1 MSLALSVIRFEKSS
15 VGASREAVPAKLED
29 ARAGV
34 RRLEERHEVAAVIL
48 TRIRARERKRR
59 RG

>member
-48 TRIRARERKRR
+48 TRIRARER
-59 RG
+59 